1 MTGERTTETS
11 SFHPWGGQDALPM
24 MEQVQPNP
32 CMKAIWLSSPLEP
45 LDSRVDLWETSTS
58 KAGAARPQAEGV
70 RERLR
75 SFCLHWSSQTLTVK
89 KKKRAGNGF
98 REKKKRCLTLKY
110 EFPGMNFLSFQFTSL
125 GSCDT
130 SPLFSSLQPVSWL
143 TEEEWTHTLLPTL
156 PGFHPVPPRH
166 APCVILLRP
175 LLLPAWQQLSGC

>member
-1 MTGERTTETS
+1 MHESHLTELPTGTTGFTS
-11 SFHPWGGQDALPM
+11 GSLRKQHFKGWRHPCL
-24 MEQVQPNP
+24 
-32 CMKAIWLSSPLEP
+32 
-45 LDSRVDLWETSTS
+45 
-58 KAGAARPQAEGV
+58 QAEGV

-89 KKKRAGNGF
+89 KKELEMDSEGKK
-98 REKKKRCLTLKY
+98 KKKRWRVTLKY

-156 PGFHPVPPRH
+156 PGLHPVPPRH

-175 LLLPAWQQLSGC
+175 LLLPAWKPLSGS